1 MRRLSLQDIYQF
13 MKEKKI
19 KIRRFRFINFALLTR
34 FFIFAAIAFPIIAV
48 VQFYVHEISNED
60 REPIS
65 IMFSIFFLL
74 MLMTGRYLSLLWID
88 KNGSVPNRVIGWSV
102 FIFLVSLFLSL
113 VVGEDKLSDQR
124 GEVLVVLPFTVCCI
138 TAGIVIKLIRTRIR
152 KRIEVAETRA
162 EQSENELKLLQ
173 SQLSPHFLFNTLNN
187 LYGLALTKHDQLPA
201 LLLKLSDLLRY
212 SVYDAKESLVPLKDE
227 LAYIRDY
234 IAFEKIRIGEKLSE
248 DIFIEEVNDTNIRI
262 APLLLI
268 VFVENA
274 FKHSKNTAEEK
285 IRITITIK
293 TWAGFILVSVG
304 NSKSGSQERSALLGN
319 ESGLGLENV
328 KKRLEL
334 QYHGE
339 YELDIQEG
347 ETFYQVNLKLK
358 AK

>member
-1 MRRLSLQDIYQF
+1 
-13 MKEKKI
+13 MKEKLK
-19 KIRRFRFINFALLTR
+19 KRKWFRFINYTLLAR
-34 FFIFAAIAFPIIAV
+34 LFIFAAIAFPIISV
-48 VQFYVHEISNED
+48 VHYYVHGIVNED
-60 REPIS
+60 QEVTTFL
-65 IMFSIFFLL
+65 FSIFFIL
-74 MLMTGRYLSLLWID
+74 MLMTGRYVSQLWID
-88 KNGSVPNRVIGWSV
+88 KNGNIPNRIIGWSL
-102 FIFLVSLFLSL
+102 FLFFVSLFISL
-113 VVGEDKLSDQR
+113 VVGEDKLGDQN
-124 GEVLVVLPFTVCCI
+124 GGVLVAIPFTICCI
-138 TAGIVIKLIRTRIR
+138 IAGILIKLIRTRIK

-234 IAFEKIRIGEKLSE
+234 IAFERIRIGDKLSE

-274 FKHSKNTAEEK
+274 FKHSKNSAEEK

-304 NSKSGSQERSALLGN
+304 NSKSGSSETSGLLKN

-339 YELDIQEG
+339 YDLDIQEG

>member
-1 MRRLSLQDIYQF
+1 
-13 MKEKKI
+13 MKEKQKN
-19 KIRRFRFINFALLTR
+19 KRWFMFFNYALLTR
-34 FFIFAAIAFPIIAV
+34 FFIFAAIAFPVISV
-48 VQFYVHEISNED
+48 VHFYVHEMNYSN
-60 REPIS
+60 REITAFLLS
-65 IMFSIFFLL
+65 VFFLL
-74 MLMTGRYLSLLWID
+74 MIMTGRYLSHLWID
-88 KNGSVPNRVIGWSV
+88 KNGNFPNKVIGWCLLLFV
-102 FIFLVSLFLSL
+102 VSLFLSF
-113 VVGEDKLSDQR
+113 VIGEDKIGDQR
-124 GEVLVVLPFTVCCI
+124 EGIIVALPFTVCCI
-138 TAGIVIKLIRTRIR
+138 TAGVLIKLIRTRIK

-187 LYGLALTKHDQLPA
+187 LYGLSLTKHDQLPA

-212 SVYDAKESLVPLKDE
+212 SVYDAKESLVSLKDE

-234 IAFEKIRIGEKLSE
+234 IAFERIRIGDKLSE
-248 DIFIEEVNDTNIRI
+248 DIFIEEVNDTSVRI

-274 FKHSKNTAEEK
+274 FKHSKNTADEK

-293 TWAGFILVSVG
+293 TWAGYILVSVG
-304 NSKSGSQERSALLGN
+304 NSKSGPSEKSVLLEN

-339 YELDIQEG
+339 YELEIQEG

>member
-1 MRRLSLQDIYQF
+1 MLARL
-13 MKEKKI
+13 
-19 KIRRFRFINFALLTR
+19 
-34 FFIFAAIAFPIIAV
+34 FIFAAIAFPIIAV
-48 VQFYVHEISNED
+48 VHFYVNEITTED
-60 REPIS
+60 QELTS
-65 IMFSIFFLL
+65 FLFSIFFLL

-88 KNGSVPNRVIGWSV
+88 KNGNIPNRIIGWSIA
-102 FIFLVSLFLSL
+102 IFLISFFISV
-113 VVGEDKLSDQR
+113 VVGEDKIGDQR
-124 GEVLVVLPFTVCCI
+124 GGVLVVLPFTVCCI

-234 IAFEKIRIGEKLSE
+234 IAFEKIRIGDKLSE

-274 FKHSKNTAEEK
+274 FKHSKNTAEER

-304 NSKSGSQERSALLGN
+304 NSKYVSSGNSELLKN

-334 QYHGE
+334 QYRGE